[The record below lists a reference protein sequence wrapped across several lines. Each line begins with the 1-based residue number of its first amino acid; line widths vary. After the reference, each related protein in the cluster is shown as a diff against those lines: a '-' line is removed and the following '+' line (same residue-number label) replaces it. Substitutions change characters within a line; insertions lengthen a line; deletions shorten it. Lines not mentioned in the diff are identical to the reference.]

1 MIEILDPGYY
11 ITIQDMGRF
20 GYSNYGVPQ
29 SGCMDILSAKNANL
43 ILSNSVSEPL
53 FEISIMGGKFLF
65 KEKTEIALSGALFEV
80 MLNKE
85 SVSNNLLIQAN
96 KGDILNF
103 GRAIKGNRIYLA
115 VKGGVDYK
123 SVMGSSS
130 MYKGISEDFIVR
142 KKDVFKFSQ
151 NPSNKSNY
159 DKVDL
164 NIFDEI
170 LYVFKGPEF
179 KLLTNSDKNLLF
191 DKYFSVSS
199 NNRMGYFLKEKLNSN
214 TNSIITSPTIP
225 GIVQLTPGGD
235 LIILM
240 KDGQVT
246 GGYPRILQLDE
257 KSISCL
263 SQKNTGNKFIFKFIS

>member
-1 MIEILDPGYY
+1 MIEVLDPGYY
-11 ITIQDMGRF
+11 ITIQDRGRF

-29 SGCMDILSAKNANL
+29 SGCMDMFSAKNANL
-43 ILSNSVSEPL
+43 ILSNSISEPL
-53 FEISIMGGKFLF
+53 FEICMMGGKFLF
-65 KEKTEIALSGALFEV
+65 KKETKISLSGALFEV
-80 MLNKE
+80 VLNDQKVYNDLSIE
-85 SVSNNLLIQAN
+85 VK
-96 KGDILNF
+96 KGDVLTF
-103 GRAIKGNRIYLA
+103 GRAKKGNRIYLA
-115 VKGGVDYK
+115 VKGGIDCK

-142 KKDVFKFSQ
+142 KKDIFKFSQ
-151 NPSNKSNY
+151 NPSNNLSY
-159 DKVDL
+159 EMVDL

-170 LYVFKGPEF
+170 LNVYKGPEF
-179 KLLTNSDKNLLF
+179 GLLTSDDKNLLF
-191 DKYFSVSS
+191 NKNFSITS

-214 TNSIITSPTIP
+214 SNSIITSPTIP
-225 GIVQLTPGGD
+225 GIIQLTPAGD

-263 SQKNTGNKFIFKFIS
+263 SQKNTGNKFTFKLVP

>member
-29 SGCMDILSAKNANL
+29 SGCMDIFSAKNANL
-43 ILSNSVSEPL
+43 ILSNSLSEPL

-65 KEKTEIALSGALFEV
+65 KKEAKIALSGALFEV

-85 SVSNNLLIQAN
+85 LVPNNLLIHAN
-96 KGDILNF
+96 KGDILTF

-151 NPSNKSNY
+151 NPSNKSNN
-159 DKVDL
+159 DKDDL

-214 TNSIITSPTIP
+214 SNSIITSPTIP
-225 GIVQLTPGGD
+225 GIVQLTTGGD

-246 GGYPRILQLDE
+246 GGYPRILLLDE

-263 SQKNTGNKFIFKFIS
+263 SQKNTGNKFIFKLIS

>member
-20 GYSNYGVPQ
+20 GYSHYGVPQ
-29 SGCMDILSAKNANL
+29 SGCMDIFSAKNANL
-43 ILSNSVSEPL
+43 LLSNSISEPL
-53 FEISIMGGKFLF
+53 FEICMMGGKFLF
-65 KEKTEIALSGALFEV
+65 KKEAKISLSGALFEV
-80 MLNKE
+80 LLNDKE
-85 SVSNNLLIQAN
+85 VSNDLLIEVN
-96 KGDILNF
+96 KGDVLAF

-115 VKGGVDYK
+115 VKGGIDCK

-130 MYKGISEDFIVR
+130 MYRGISEDHIVR

-151 NPSNKSNY
+151 NPSNNSIHE
-159 DKVDL
+159 KVDL

-170 LYVFKGPEF
+170 LYAYKGPEF
-179 KLLTNSDKNLLF
+179 GFLTSDNKSLLF
-191 DKYFSVSS
+191 DKHFSVSS

-214 TNSIITSPTIP
+214 SNSIITSPTIP
-225 GIVQLTPGGD
+225 GTVQLTPAGD
-235 LIILM
+235 IIILM

-263 SQKNTGNKFIFKFIS
+263 SQKNSGNKCTFKLIS

>member
-115 VKGGVDYK
+115 VKGGIDYK

-151 NPSNKSNY
+151 NSSNKTNN
-159 DKVDL
+159 DKNDL

-179 KLLTNSDKNLLF
+179 DLLTNSDKNLLF

-214 TNSIITSPTIP
+214 SNSIITSPTIP
-225 GIVQLTPGGD
+225 GIVQLTTGGD

-246 GGYPRILQLDE
+246 GGYPRILLLDE

-263 SQKNTGNKFIFKFIS
+263 SQKNTGNKFIFKLIS

>member
-29 SGCMDILSAKNANL
+29 SGCMDIVSAKNANL
-43 ILSNSVSEPL
+43 LLSNSINEPL
-53 FEISIMGGKFLF
+53 FEICMMGGKFLF
-65 KEKTEIALSGALFEV
+65 KKEAKISLSGALFEV
-80 MLNKE
+80 LLNDKG
-85 SVSNNLLIQAN
+85 VSNDLLIEVN
-96 KGDILNF
+96 KGDVLSF

-115 VKGGVDYK
+115 VKGGIVCK

-130 MYKGISEDFIVR
+130 MYRGISEDFIVR

-151 NPSNKSNY
+151 NPSNNLSHEKLDS
-159 DKVDL
+159 
-164 NIFDEI
+164 NIFDET
-170 LYVFKGPEF
+170 LYVYKGPEF
-179 KLLTNSDKNLLF
+179 ELLTSNDKSLLF

-214 TNSIITSPTIP
+214 YNSIITSPTIP
-225 GIVQLTPGGD
+225 GIIQLTPAGD

-246 GGYPRILQLDE
+246 GGYPRILQLDK

-263 SQKNTGNKFIFKFIS
+263 SQKNTGNKFTFRLIS

>member
-29 SGCMDILSAKNANL
+29 SGCMDIFSAKNANL
-43 ILSNSVSEPL
+43 ILSNSLSEPL

-65 KEKTEIALSGALFEV
+65 KKEAKIALSGALFEV

-85 SVSNNLLIQAN
+85 LVSNNLLIQAN
-96 KGDILNF
+96 KGDILTF

-151 NPSNKSNY
+151 NPSNNSNH

-263 SQKNTGNKFIFKFIS
+263 SQKNTGNKFIFKLIS

>member
-29 SGCMDILSAKNANL
+29 SGCMDIFSAKNANL
-43 ILSNSVSEPL
+43 ILSNSLSEPL

-65 KEKTEIALSGALFEV
+65 KKEAKIALSGALFEV

-85 SVSNNLLIQAN
+85 LVSNNLLIQAN
-96 KGDILNF
+96 KGDILTF

-151 NPSNKSNY
+151 NPSNNSNH

-225 GIVQLTPGGD
+225 GIVQLTTGGD

-263 SQKNTGNKFIFKFIS
+263 SQKNTGNKFIFKLIS

>member
-53 FEISIMGGKFLF
+53 FEICIMGGKFLF
-65 KEKTEIALSGALFEV
+65 KKEVKIALSGALFEV

-85 SVSNNLLIQAN
+85 MVSNNLLIQAN
-96 KGDILNF
+96 KGDILTF

-115 VKGGVDYK
+115 VKGGIDYK

-142 KKDVFKFSQ
+142 QKDVFKFSQ
-151 NPSNKSNY
+151 NPSNKSNH

-263 SQKNTGNKFIFKFIS
+263 SQKNTGNKFIFKLIS